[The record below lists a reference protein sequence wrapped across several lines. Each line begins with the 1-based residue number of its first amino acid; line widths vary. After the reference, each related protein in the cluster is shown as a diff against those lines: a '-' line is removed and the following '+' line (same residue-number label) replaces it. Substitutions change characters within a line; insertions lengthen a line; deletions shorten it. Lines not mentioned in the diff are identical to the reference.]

1 MKYIYIFLYQS
12 LLILLLLLFVLSF
25 PVSHETCLLD
35 QVLDLIMNEKPP
47 NSASLFLNEDAEQ
60 GGRPERGNLRR
71 RLCRAMERK
80 ASSMKERMSS
90 AGRHS
95 VKAFL
100 RRNLFVLLTVASVV
114 LGELLSPPP
123 VDSC

>member
-1 MKYIYIFLYQS
+1 M
-12 LLILLLLLFVLSF
+12 
-25 PVSHETCLLD
+25 D
-35 QVLDLIMNEKPP
+35 QVLDLIMSEKPP
-47 NSASLFLNEDAEQ
+47 NSGSLFLSEDAEQ
-60 GGRPERGNLRR
+60 GGRPERGDLRR

-90 AGRHS
+90 AGRDS

-114 LGELLSPPP
+114 LGELPSPPFSLRRLALTRI
-123 VDSC
+123 DSL